1 MMFSID
7 DTSKKIIVTI
17 QNGEIIEKFEC
28 AVSACEN
35 PVCTCKNVYLDL
47 SPLQAENKNDGQLP
61 SRRVEVDFAKR
72 TLGYKDQKNVP
83 KEDLEFAEL
92 FLSELDEADF
102 KFLHKKH
109 FEFKNRISEEADLD
123 SIDGYFNYHEIEKNG
138 LMWAYNDVL
147 PYGEQLLVTLDG
159 TECIIFDQY
168 CLLPKCSCTDTVLSI
183 VAIDLVGKTGKELCS
198 VSVTYRKK
206 QWKPVEEG
214 SLAVTVKTVKS
225 AIEEQIPDIYK
236 RLLKRHIKL
245 KSIYAH
251 SKKKHFASKQP
262 LQLPKVGRNDP
273 CPCGSGKKYKKCCLK
288 KLN

>member
-1 MMFSID
+1 MVLSID
-7 DTSKKIIVTI
+7 DASEKIIATI

-35 PVCTCKNVYLDL
+35 PVCTCKDIYLDL
-47 SPLQAENKNDGQLP
+47 SPLETENKNDGQLP
-61 SRRVEVDFAKR
+61 SRRVEIDFAKR
-72 TLGYKDQKNVP
+72 TLGYKDEKNVP

-92 FLSELDEADF
+92 FLSELDEADL

-109 FEFKNRISEEADLD
+109 FEFKNSISEEADLD
-123 SIDGYFNYHEIEKNG
+123 SIEAYFEYPEVEKNG
-138 LMWAYNDVL
+138 LMSAYNDVL
-147 PYGEQLLVTLDG
+147 PYGDQMLVTIDG
-159 TECIIFDQY
+159 TESMILDQY
-168 CLLPKCSCTDTVLSI
+168 CLLPKCSCTDTVLS
-183 VAIDLVGKTGKELCS
+183 VFAVDAIGKTGKELCS

-214 SLAVTVKTVKS
+214 PFPVTVKKVKS
-225 AIEEQIPDIYK
+225 SIEEQIPDIYK

-245 KSIYAH
+245 KGIYAH

-273 CPCGSGKKYKKCCLK
+273 CPCGSGKKYKKCCLNK
-288 KLN
+288 SN

>member
-7 DTSKKIIVTI
+7 DTSKKIIATI

-35 PVCTCKNVYLDL
+35 PVCTCRNVYLDL
-47 SPLQAENKNDGQLP
+47 SPLQTENKNDGQLP

-72 TLGYKDQKNVP
+72 TLRHGDQKNIP
-83 KEDLEFAEL
+83 RGDLEFAEL
-92 FLSELDEADF
+92 FLSELDERDF
-102 KFLHKKH
+102 EFLYKRH

-123 SIDGYFNYHEIEKNG
+123 SIEAYFEYHKVEKNG
-138 LMWAYNDVL
+138 LMSAYNDVL
-147 PYGEQLLVTLDG
+147 PYGDQMLVTIDG
-159 TECIIFDQY
+159 TESMILDQY
-168 CLLPKCSCTDTVLSI
+168 CLLPKCSCTDTVL
-183 VAIDLVGKTGKELCS
+183 AIIAVDAIGKTGEELCS
-198 VSVTYRKK
+198 VSLSYRKK
-206 QWKPVEEG
+206 QWKSLEEG